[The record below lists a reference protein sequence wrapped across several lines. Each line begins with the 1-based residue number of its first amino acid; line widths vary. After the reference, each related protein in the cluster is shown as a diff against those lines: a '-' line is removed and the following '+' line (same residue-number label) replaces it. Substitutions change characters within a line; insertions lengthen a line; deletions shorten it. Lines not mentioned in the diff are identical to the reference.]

1 MEEVENLFAI
11 KNLFIENL
19 CQGGDWWNPIKR
31 TVDASDDWWES
42 RLKVVPEAQK
52 FRTSGID
59 PEFEGKLDQMF
70 MGIVATGDKA
80 WALSSS
86 TLRSD
91 IFEDVNNE
99 IPEENEEENVRNDVR
114 ILNDVHI
121 SNDVHID
128 GNGQKK
134 KNPEI
139 SSSHFKTG
147 RKKSS
152 KQIGG
157 AARLS
162 SQIEKLCNAADN
174 MSQPTSSLTPVL
186 DPYGIPQAVKV
197 LNSMSK
203 EVPEATFVPTEPTLK
218 GRSHLHI
225 HVSCSDLDG
234 EDKGGLLM
242 AEQVA
247 VGGRGKGR
255 PRGGGYWALVA
266 WAKIGTVMSIVE
278 NYSSDDSDDEREKI
292 EILQRMECFNRLFVV
307 ASSFVQLYYE
317 KYILKQPCMNSKQS
331 GETWIREILDGH
343 ESRCMIN
350 FRMSKMVFTSLLRVL
365 ETRYNLQTSRN
376 ISSSEMLGIFLYI
389 LGTGAKVSQCRE
401 RFQRS
406 GSTIS
411 QYFAIVLEKVS
422 RMATDLIAPEDPFF
436 SSIPEQ
442 IRNDS
447 RYMPHFKDCIGAID
461 GTHIAAILPPNE
473 QIPYIG
479 RKGIPTQNVMA
490 VCDFNMCSTFVMAG
504 WEGSAHDTRIFLD
517 AIRDPKYKFPH
528 PPNGKYYLVDSGYPQ
543 MKGYLGPY
551 RGQRYHLPDF
561 RRGRPASGKEEVF
574 NHSYSSLRSVIERTF
589 SILKKKWAILRD
601 MPSYSF
607 EKQTMIVVAAMTIHN
622 FIRKHAG
629 RNDADFMEYEDINW
643 AYENN
648 IDLEIVHGRESDDD
662 DDDDD
667 DGDDD
672 GESNNSSG
680 FEMELTRDA
689 IASSLMNSL

>member
-1 MEEVENLFAI
+1 MSTSVIEVSGEKVKAMWDKRLTEIFCDICI
-11 KNLFIENL
+11 KEILKGNRPGTHFTKDGWLKIMTNFEKETGKGFSQRQLKNRWDAL
-19 CQGGDWWNPIKR
+19 KKEWKAWKKLKGEDTSLGWNPIKR

-42 RLKVVPEAQK
+42 RLKVVPEAKK

-80 WALSSS
+80 WAPSSG
-86 TLRSD
+86 TLRCD
-91 IFEDVNNE
+91 IFEDVNTE
-99 IPEENEEENVRNDVR
+99 IPEENKEENVRNDVR
-114 ILNDVHI
+114 ILNDVHV
-121 SNDVHID
+121 SNDVQID
-128 GNGQKK
+128 GNGQKR

-174 MSQPTSSLTPVL
+174 MSQATSSLTPVM

-197 LNSMSK
+197 LESMSCNDPNFT
-203 EVPEATFVPTEPTLK
+203 V
-218 GRSHLHI
+218 I
-225 HVSCSDLDG
+225 
-234 EDKGGLLM
+234 
-242 AEQVA
+242 
-247 VGGRGKGR
+247 GK
-255 PRGGGYWALVA
+255 
-266 WAKIGTVMSIVE
+266 VMSIVE
-278 NYSSDDSDDEREKI
+278 NYRSDDSDDEREKKK
-292 EILQRMECFNRLFVV
+292 ILQRMECFNRLFVI
-307 ASSFVQLYYE
+307 ASSSVQLYYE
-317 KYILKQPCMNSKQS
+317 K
-331 GETWIREILDGH
+331 
-343 ESRCMIN
+343 
-350 FRMSKMVFTSLLRVL
+350 
-365 ETRYNLQTSRN
+365 
-376 ISSSEMLGIFLYI
+376 
-389 LGTGAKVSQCRE
+389 
-401 RFQRS
+401 
-406 GSTIS
+406 
-411 QYFAIVLEKVS
+411 
-422 RMATDLIAPEDPFF
+422 IA
-436 SSIPEQ
+436 
-442 IRNDS
+442 
-447 RYMPHFKDCIGAID
+447 IGAID

-479 RKGIPTQNVMA
+479 RKCIPTQNVMA
-490 VCDFNMCSTFVMAG
+490 VCDFNMCFTFVMAG

-543 MKGYLGPY
+543 MKSYLGPY

-561 RRGRPASGKEEVF
+561 RRGRPVSGKKEVF
-574 NHSYSSLRSVIERTF
+574 NHSHSSLRSVIERTF
-589 SILKKKWAILRD
+589 GVLKKKWVILRD

-667 DGDDD
+667 GDDD
-672 GESNNSSG
+672 GESNDSSG